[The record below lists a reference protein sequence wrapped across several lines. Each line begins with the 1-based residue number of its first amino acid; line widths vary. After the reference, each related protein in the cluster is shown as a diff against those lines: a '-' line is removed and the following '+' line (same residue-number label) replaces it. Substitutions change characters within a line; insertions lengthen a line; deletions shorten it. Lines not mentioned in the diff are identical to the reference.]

1 MPSRQQQQ
9 HRQLAADAGFAG
21 FDCGSG
27 LRITWNRPNS
37 GKPYL
42 LHNNFNHRLS
52 LNDVYSDSPFM
63 PSIPATPISSPADH
77 CSTND
82 RRRFRADLFGES
94 HGCPPVRPSGQL
106 PREEREEA
114 SLLGRKRLKFVIG
127 FFKRKIPRKSL
138 QSSISFALR
147 CVQ

>member
-1 MPSRQQQQ
+1 MTSR
-9 HRQLAADAGFAG
+9 
-21 FDCGSG
+21 
-27 LRITWNRPNS
+27 
-37 GKPYL
+37 
-42 LHNNFNHRLS
+42 
-52 LNDVYSDSPFM
+52 
-63 PSIPATPISSPADH
+63 ATPRSCPPSLPPPFLPQLTTARPTIG
-77 CSTND
+77 
-82 RRRFRADLFGES
+82 RRFRADLFGES